1 MGITKEQAIKIEDG
15 FLDSIPI
22 SNDYS
27 KETALKVLDAWNY
40 LYSVMEA
47 ENNFS
52 DHLGD
57 SSIDWQIGNWANDT
71 VEVVHNARL
80 YEEEIRIQEQILKI
94 DWTEY
99 PDNLFHENA
108 IRDMADA
115 YACLHDYKKCN
126 EIYEKYIKEDPL
138 WGWGW
143 IGYFRQLREQNDNR
157 YEPMINGLYQKLLS
171 GTEYRDAEDL
181 CIELEDEFAQLGDE
195 EKVQKLKE
203 LRENDMYD
211 NSWDAGDDDY
221 IEMNTP
227 YIAPQKIY
235 PNDPCPCGS
244 GKKYKKCCGR

>member
-1 MGITKEQAIKIEDG
+1 
-15 FLDSIPI
+15 
-22 SNDYS
+22 
-27 KETALKVLDAWNY
+27 
-40 LYSVMEA
+40 
-47 ENNFS
+47 
-52 DHLGD
+52 
-57 SSIDWQIGNWANDT
+57 
-71 VEVVHNARL
+71 
-80 YEEEIRIQEQILKI
+80 
-94 DWTEY
+94 
-99 PDNLFHENA
+99 
-108 IRDMADA
+108 
-115 YACLHDYKKCN
+115 
-126 EIYEKYIKEDPL
+126 
-138 WGWGW
+138 
-143 IGYFRQLREQNDNR
+143 
-157 YEPMINGLYQKLLS
+157 MINGLYQKLLS